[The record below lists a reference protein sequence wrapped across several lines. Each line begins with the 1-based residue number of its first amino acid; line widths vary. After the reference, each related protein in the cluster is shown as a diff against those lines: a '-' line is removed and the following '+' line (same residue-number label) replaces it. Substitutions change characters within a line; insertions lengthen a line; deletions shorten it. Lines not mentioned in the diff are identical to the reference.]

1 MVHLEY
7 YNVNF
12 HLEVA
17 NVAKLVD
24 QTKGILKKSI
34 VWFWLLGKG

>member
-7 YNVNF
+7 YNVDF
-12 HLEVA
+12 RLEVA

-24 QTKGILKKSI
+24 QIKSI
-34 VWFWLLGKG
+34 VKKVMFGSAY